1 MFSWRARL
9 TPAIV
14 FCGVPAVGKS
24 YLAADR
30 QALAPAA
37 APEHYSDAFSQATYA
52 QLGRRAASELGRGGG
67 VLADAT
73 LRRRRDR
80 DAFAE
85 ALGKAG
91 PLLFVEC
98 LAHAEVLAGRARAR
112 QDDPSRVSG
121 GTWRSWSASVTRGS
135 HSARSIPLTSR
146 CGGPAN

>member
-67 VLADAT
+67 VLARIVHE
-73 LRRRRDR
+73 L
-80 DAFAE
+80 
-85 ALGKAG
+85 
-91 PLLFVEC
+91 V
-98 LAHAEVLAGRARAR
+98 
-112 QDDPSRVSG
+112 
-121 GTWRSWSASVTRGS
+121 
-135 HSARSIPLTSR
+135 
-146 CGGPAN
+146 

>member
-9 TPAIV
+9 PPAIV
-14 FCGVPAVGKS
+14 LCGVPAVGKS

-30 QALAPAA
+30 HALAPAA

-85 ALGKAG
+85 AFGKAG

-98 LAHAEVLAGRARAR
+98 LAHAEVLAGRARA
-112 QDDPSRVSG
+112 PG
-121 GTWRSWSASVTRGS
+121 
-135 HSARSIPLTSR
+135 
-146 CGGPAN
+146 